1 MSKYRLSKKAI
12 IDLKNI
18 WDYTYD
24 KWSEYQSDIYYH
36 MLIESFDK
44 VSKNPKS
51 GKKYSMI
58 IDDLKGYKAGSH
70 IIFYRETKEGLIEIL
85 RILHEQMDLKKRM
98 KEK

>member
-58 IDDLKGYKAGSH
+58 IDDLKGYKAGRH
-70 IIFYRETKEGLIEIL
+70 IIFYRLTNASYIEIT
-85 RILHEQMDLKKRM
+85 RILHEQMDLKNHM
-98 KEK
+98 K